1 MKKYIIGAFV
11 LLCSF
16 SSFAQVN
23 SVVNDVSLGLYS
35 TGMDNT
41 MSVTGWNSV
50 DISKFLFGAAY
61 GLRNETT
68 FNGNKSIEFLNQ
80 RLYATTMAKIKDF
93 KLGVAYK
100 GVLGGDN
107 SISEN
112 NNGGGNTVDEKKN
125 DFNHTAQVL
134 FGIPLGNMDIGVRAG
149 IVIAGNK
156 NIVEDKPF
164 TDADFLEKIKP
175 ENTVS
180 YTPQISAGLNM
191 PLPKGFAVTPAIH
204 LGLGIKNAGRVFS
217 GVSGTFSSFDYGPVE
232 YNGDI
237 YQKKAVYR
245 MYSPTVEIGSG
256 VNIPLKDETLTLG
269 ASATYIF
276 GGDFMP
282 EKYEYYIINGT
293 ETHHKYK
300 PDQRLAHT
308 IRLHSTLTKQF
319 LPNLKLTGR
328 VWLESVFDNNT
339 TGGTREN
346 TTISGRGSESIQTAD
361 RNNITITPRL
371 YLVGQYDITPR
382 VSFITGIIFTPI
394 VYEYVKTHSYAESG
408 VNISTPET
416 KSVQHTFR
424 LPELSQIALGIR
436 FTPLKNLDI
445 QTGVVLN
452 APASIQDV
460 LNGTIRLSASY
471 KM

>member
-61 GLRNETT
+61 GLRNESTM
-68 FNGNKSIEFLNQ
+68 NGNRTVEFLNQ

-107 SISEN
+107 SISKN
-112 NNGGGNTVDEKKN
+112 DNGGGSTYSEEKN

-134 FGIPLGNMDIGVRAG
+134 FGIPLDKMNIGVRG
-149 IVIAGNK
+149 GLVITGRK
-156 NIVEDKPF
+156 DISETKPF
-164 TDADFLEKIKP
+164 SGSDFIEKIKP
-175 ENTVS
+175 ENTLAF
-180 YTPQISAGLNM
+180 TPQISVGINM
-191 PLPKGFAVTPAIH
+191 ALPQGFQITPAIH
-204 LGLGIKNAGRVFS
+204 LGFGIKDAGRVFS

-232 YNGDI
+232 YNGAI

-328 VWLESVFDNNT
+328 VWLEGVFDNNT

-346 TTISGRGSESIQTAD
+346 TTSQTNIQTTD
-361 RNNITITPRL
+361 RNNITVTPRL
-371 YLVGQYDITPR
+371 YLVGQYDITPKFSF
-382 VSFITGIIFTPI
+382 VSGIIFTPV
-394 VYEYVKTHSYAESG
+394 VYEYTKSHSYAENGSG
-408 VNISTPET
+408 NAI
-416 KSVQHTFR
+416 KSSKHIFR